1 MSQTILTQVGAFTT
15 EDLNAVNANFTDLY
29 AGGGGTS
36 FADPTITGTVAGS
49 ATYTAP
55 TLTTPTLGVAT
66 ATSINKVTITA
77 PATSAT
83 LTIANG
89 KTLTCSNTLTFTGT
103 DSSSV
108 AFGAGGTVMYADGVS
123 AGPFTTIS
131 SITVVAG
138 KVTALTGS

>member
-1 MSQTILTQVGAFTT
+1 MAQTVLTQVGAFTT
-15 EDLNAVNANFTDLY
+15 EDMNAVNDNFAELY
-29 AGGGGTS
+29 AGGSGQALVS
-36 FADPTITGTVAGS
+36 PTISGTVAGG

-55 TLTTPTLGVAT
+55 VMTTPTLGVAT
-66 ATSINKVTITA
+66 ATSVNKVAITA